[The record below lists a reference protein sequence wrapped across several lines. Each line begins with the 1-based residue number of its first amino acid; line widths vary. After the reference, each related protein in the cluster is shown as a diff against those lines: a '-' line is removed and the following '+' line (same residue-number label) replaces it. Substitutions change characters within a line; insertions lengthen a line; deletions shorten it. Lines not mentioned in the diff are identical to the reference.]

1 MNLDV
6 SACST
11 CSKMAFRIP
20 VFGRL
25 GFSEY
30 LSLVLALIFFFFEAL
45 IRLFVMFIP
54 QFVLRFFNKVIYA
67 TFPWM
72 YRNQSKTRVNRLEK
86 ASSFEDM
93 ARFWGYDYIEQHS
106 VQTQDGYLLCLHRL
120 PYSKREGDPK
130 MHTGKRRSRARSSSV
145 VASTAV
151 VDNVSN
157 FTRLKENIRTSSLDS
172 ATANFSDQRS
182 RIMSRKRSAWNGKPV
197 VLLNHGFVMSS
208 EIWLCNLKE
217 SQNLPFLLAER
228 GCDVWFANA
237 RGNKYSQHH
246 MSKSPQYQPYWEF
259 SLNEMAMY
267 DLPDLVDYI
276 LETTGAPNLTY
287 IGFSQGT
294 AQAFAGLS
302 INPALNEKINLFI
315 ALAPATTPS
324 GLHHPVIDAFVK
336 ATPNVIYLLFG
347 RKSPLKIANFWRQI
361 LSPPIFVKLIDTCCN
376 FLFGW
381 TGRNMTDAQKLVS
394 YQHLYSP
401 TSVKCLVH
409 WFQIIRTG
417 RFQMYDEIPN
427 LLPYRSEP
435 EAMDHIPLRFPT
447 KQIKTPIAIF
457 YGGSDS
463 LVNFEVLSA
472 DLPELAYV
480 KYIAEWEHLDFLW
493 AEGIELHV
501 WPDVINLV
509 ESFNPSRIDKC
520 VLPEKSS
527 QTNGYANGVAA

>member
-1 MNLDV
+1 MP
-6 SACST
+6 
-11 CSKMAFRIP
+11 FRIP

-25 GFSEY
+25 GFTEY
-30 LSLVLALIFFFFEAL
+30 QSLVLALIFFFFEAL
-45 IRLFVMFIP
+45 IRLMVMFIP
-54 QFVLRFFNKVIYA
+54 QFVLRLINKVIYA
-67 TFPWM
+67 AFPWSH
-72 YRNQSKTRVNRLEK
+72 RNQSKPRVNKLEK
-86 ASSFEDM
+86 AGSFEDM
-93 ARFWGYDYIEQHS
+93 ARFWGYDFVEQHS
-106 VQTQDGYLLCLHRL
+106 VQTQDRYLLCLHRL
-120 PYSKREGDPK
+120 PYGKRERDPK
-130 MHTGKRRSRARSSSV
+130 MHSGKRRSRTRSSSI

-151 VDNVSN
+151 VDNISN
-157 FTRLKENIRTSSLDS
+157 FIGSKDPILPNLSDS
-172 ATANFSDQRS
+172 ATPNFFDHRS
-182 RIMSRKRSAWNGKPV
+182 KDVSRKRGVWNGKPV
-197 VLLNHGFVMSS
+197 VLLNHGFLMSS

-237 RGNKYSQHH
+237 RGNKYSQQH
-246 MSKSPQYQPYWEF
+246 MYKHPQSQPYWEF
-259 SLNEMAMY
+259 SLNEMALY
-267 DLPDLVDYI
+267 DLPDVVDYI

-294 AQAFAGLS
+294 AQAFAALS
-302 INPALNEKINLFI
+302 INPRLNDRVNLFI

-347 RKSPLKIANFWRQI
+347 RKSPLQIANFWRRI
-361 LSPPIFVKLIDTCCN
+361 LSPPIFVKLIDMSCN

-381 TGRNMTDAQKLVS
+381 TGRNMSDAQKLVS

-427 LLPYRSEP
+427 LLPYRSEQA
-435 EAMDHIPLRFPT
+435 AMDHIPQRFPT

-501 WPDVINLV
+501 WPDVIKLV
-509 ESFNPSRIDKC
+509 DSFSPAKMDKSEA
-520 VLPEKSS
+520 PEKWAH
-527 QTNGYANGVAA
+527 TNGYVVNGQAA